1 MSISVFDHSILSG
14 LLGDAEIAAQF
25 TVAAEL
31 SAMLAFEVALAKAE
45 AEVGLIPQAAAD
57 AILALP
63 ERFVPDV
70 DAIREATMRD
80 GVVIPE
86 LVRQWR
92 AALGEQGKHI
102 HFGATSQDAIDTG
115 LMLRLMQVASLL
127 DRRLETVIGAVD
139 VLEARFGPIP
149 LMGQTRMQA
158 AIEISVGDRLASW
171 RAPLARYRQMLKRW
185 LEGGFPVQF
194 GGAAGT
200 LEKLGDKAD
209 TVRAR
214 LAADLALADRPQWHS
229 QRDVIA
235 EFGGLLSLIS
245 GSLGKMG
252 QDLSLM
258 ASAGTAL
265 IGGGGGSSAMPHKRN
280 PVKAEVLVTL
290 ARFNAVQLSGLHQS
304 MVHEQERSGS
314 AWTLEWLILPQ
325 MVVATGTALR
335 TAADVLGSVERIGDA

>member
-1 MSISVFDHSILSG
+1 MSISVFDHPMLAG
-14 LLGDAEIAAQF
+14 LLGDREIAAQF
-25 TVAAEL
+25 SVAAEL
-31 SAMLAFEVALAKAE
+31 EAMLAFEVSLARAE
-45 AEVGLIPQAAAD
+45 AEEGLIPQAAAD
-57 AILALP
+57 AILELP
-63 ERFVPDV
+63 GRFEPDV
-70 DAIREATMRD
+70 DAIRDATGRD

-92 AALGEQGKHI
+92 AALGAHGEYI
-102 HFGATSQDAIDTG
+102 HFGATSQDVIDSG
-115 LMLRLMQVASLL
+115 LMLRLVQVVRLL
-127 DRRLETVIGAVD
+127 DARLEAVVD
-139 VLEARFGPIP
+139 AIDALDARFGKAP

-158 AIEISVGDRLASW
+158 AIEISVGDRFSSW
-171 RAPLARYRQMLKRW
+171 RAPLGRYRRMLEPW
-185 LEGGFPVQF
+185 LQGGLPVQF

-200 LEKLGDKAD
+200 LDKLGDKAAS
-209 TVRAR
+209 VRAR
-214 LAADLALADRPQWHS
+214 LAADLALADRSQWHS

-235 EFGGLLSLIS
+235 EFGGLLSLVS

-258 ASAGTAL
+258 AGAGTAL

-314 AWTLEWLILPQ
+314 AWTLEWMILPQ
-325 MVVATGTALR
+325 LAVATGAALR
-335 TAADVLGSVERIGDA
+335 TAADVLGSIERIGDA